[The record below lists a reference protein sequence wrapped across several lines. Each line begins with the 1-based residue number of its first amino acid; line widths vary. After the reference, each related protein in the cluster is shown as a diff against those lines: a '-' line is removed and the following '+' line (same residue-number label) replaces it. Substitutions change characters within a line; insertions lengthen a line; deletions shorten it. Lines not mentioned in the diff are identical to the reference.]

1 MIDRLLLVV
10 ILFFALSHSAPAQ
23 TNTDRI
29 AALERRATAAERRIA
44 ELEEREQAY
53 RRFILWQT
61 CQWNRGMDTA
71 GPLGPAL
78 GPALGFTRFT
88 FAAGT
93 ACPPAST
100 RMNVPQ

>member
-1 MIDRLLLVV
+1 MT
-10 ILFFALSHSAPAQ
+10 FAQ
-23 TNTDRI
+23 TNTERI
-29 AALERRATAAERRIA
+29 SALERRATAAERRIA
-44 ELEEREQAY
+44 DLEEREQAY

-78 GPALGFTRFT
+78 GFTRFT

-93 ACPPAST
+93 TCPPATT